1 MTAHCIACNKPALP
15 GSQEPANSIKEC
27 LPFSPGAP
35 EVVSVSAL
43 KGSGLDDLMD
53 KPDHIRP
60 NPDRLLMRSAMLL
73 DSILADR
80 MRRRPS
86 YEGAIQAMDSRMIK
100 PDEAANMVAYADGR
114 V

>member
-1 MTAHCIACNKPALP
+1 
-15 GSQEPANSIKEC
+15 
-27 LPFSPGAP
+27 
-35 EVVSVSAL
+35 
-43 KGSGLDDLMD
+43 MD
-53 KPDHIRP
+53 KLDQIMP

-86 YEGAIQAMDSRMIK
+86 YEGAIQAMASRMIK
-100 PDEAANMVAYADGR
+100 PDEAANMVEFDDGR